1 MPTRGNHKDE
11 LNSRKNQIRTEKLE
25 NDWQNGNGIS
35 EVRRIDIKD
44 VFEWERYMRKI
55 KWNVYISNAEEARRT
70 SAVRLASA
78 LLPSLI
84 TEDNFNPP
92 VDIPKDDI
100 GTGRILSIASAQFSH
115 LHGAGVNGVKIW

>member
-35 EVRRIDIKD
+35 EVRRIGIKD
-44 VFEWERYMRKI
+44 VFERERYMRKM

-70 SAVRLASA
+70 ALSA
-78 LLPSLI
+78 LLSSLI